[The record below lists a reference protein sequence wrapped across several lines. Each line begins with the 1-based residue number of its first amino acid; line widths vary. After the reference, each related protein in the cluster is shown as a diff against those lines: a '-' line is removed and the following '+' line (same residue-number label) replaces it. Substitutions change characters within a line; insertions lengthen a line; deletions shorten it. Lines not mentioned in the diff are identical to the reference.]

1 MYRTALRYVK
11 SEVDTEDVLIMA
23 FTKVFKYLDRY
34 EDQGDGSLQAWIRKI
49 VMNEALM
56 WLRRRHNFNLTETAD
71 ESLAVP
77 DLSEFS
83 DLPANDIQQFIAQLP
98 IGYRTVFNLY
108 VVEGFAHAEI
118 ASKLGISESTSRT
131 QLLKAKTQLKKMLT
145 QEGFHYGT

>member
-1 MYRTALRYVK
+1 M
-11 SEVDTEDVLIMA
+11 
-23 FTKVFKYLDRY
+23 
-34 EDQGDGSLQAWIRKI
+34 
-49 VMNEALM
+49 
-56 WLRRRHNFNLTETAD
+56 TETAD